1 MCNRGRC
8 RWEGMHQVPCEL
20 LWKLGTKRRPRRW
33 SFFASLW
40 QKAGSP
46 VLSSTA
52 GHWHSTEAPALRGQ
66 VHDVWAVMGAC
77 QQAEEEQHRISS
89 QDEKLHWV
97 NPKSFLFALLVSI
110 FELIL
115 SSFKSSCWIKY
126 TADCGRTAVYFVPL
140 PYNVVFQLC
149 LLKDPL
155 IAKKHKQ

>member
-1 MCNRGRC
+1 
-8 RWEGMHQVPCEL
+8 
-20 LWKLGTKRRPRRW
+20 
-33 SFFASLW
+33 
-40 QKAGSP
+40 
-46 VLSSTA
+46 
-52 GHWHSTEAPALRGQ
+52 
-66 VHDVWAVMGAC
+66 MGAC

-97 NPKSFLFALLVSI
+97 NPKSFLFALLVCI

-115 SSFKSSCWIKY
+115 SSFKSSRWIKY